1 METPKYSEIDGHI
14 RGRQIDIEFNEV
26 PNNKPQ
32 EIKLHNVATT
42 QQKLHLWLVIIISL
56 GSILSGFASIAASI
70 GVLNS
75 NSTWTWKKN

>member
-1 METPKYSEIDGHI
+1 MKTSKYSEVDGHI

-26 PNNKPQ
+26 ANNTQQ

-42 QQKLHLWLVIIISL
+42 QQKFHLWLVIIISL
-56 GSILSGFASIAASI
+56 DSIISDLASIAVSV

-75 NSTWTWKKN
+75 NSTWMWRKH

>member
-1 METPKYSEIDGHI
+1 MDILCTLQIMETSKYSEVDGHI

-42 QQKLHLWLVIIISL
+42 QQKITFVACYYNFIRFNNLRF
-56 GSILSGFASIAASI
+56 G
-70 GVLNS
+70 
-75 NSTWTWKKN
+75 